1 MQGRISFADGVEYVD
16 YLYQKQKERVMPFG
30 ITFEL
35 TPLCNFRCPMC
46 YIRLD
51 KDQVDEAGSMLS
63 TDEWIGIA
71 KQAQKA
77 GVYKLTFT
85 GGEVFSLPDF
95 QRIYETVYDMGF
107 RISIISNGY
116 LINEKA
122 ATWLS
127 KRKPDFIKI
136 TLYGANDE
144 TYRKVCG
151 VSNGFTTVTSNIERL
166 REKGVTVVTCMTVIE
181 DNNDDIEQVKKWTD
195 ERNIKLVVSKVI
207 RKNVGNPKATPE
219 AVRVAMTVDEKSEA
233 EEIRHTTNLYRKGN
247 GSPFENCI
255 GYHNSMIIGWDGFAL
270 GCNFIKTIKVD
281 IRNRDL
287 IECFKELWARLD
299 SLKRPKQCTDCKYLY
314 FCNPC
319 PGKLEGETGDPEKI
333 SKYVC
338 DLAKWCYYNV
348 NIEKDMDLS
357 GDINQCDQ

>member
-1 MQGRISFADGVEYVD
+1 MQKDLSFANGAEYVD
-16 YLYQKQKERVMPFG
+16 YLLQKQKERVMPFG
-30 ITFEL
+30 VTFEI

-51 KDQVDEAGSMLS
+51 PDQVAEAGTMLS
-63 TDEWIGIA
+63 ADEWIEIA

-77 GVYKLTFT
+77 GVYKITFT
-85 GGEVFSLPDF
+85 GGEIFSHPNF

-107 RISIISNGY
+107 HISMISNGY

-122 ATWLS
+122 ANWLS
-127 KRKPDFIKI
+127 KRKPDLIKI
-136 TLYGANDE
+136 TLYGANNE

-151 VSNGFTTVTSNIERL
+151 VSDGFTTVTSNIQRL
-166 REKGVTVVTCMTVIE
+166 REKGIMVVTCMTVIG

-195 ERNIKLVVSKVI
+195 ERDIKLIISKVI
-207 RKNVGNPKATPE
+207 RKNVGNPRTNSE
-219 AVRVAMTVDEKSEA
+219 AVRVPFVTDEQTETR
-233 EEIRHTTNLYRKGN
+233 EIKHAADLYKKGN

-255 GYHNSMIIGWDGFAL
+255 GYHNSMIVGWNGYAL
-270 GCNFIKTIKVD
+270 GCNFIKSIKVE
-281 IRNRDL
+281 IRNRDFT
-287 IECFKELWARLD
+287 ECFKELWARLD
-299 SLKRPKQCTDCKYLY
+299 SLRRPKQCVDCKYLY

-319 PGKLEGETGDPEKI
+319 PGKLEGESGDPERI

-348 NIEKDMDLS
+348 NLDMDTGLS
-357 GDINQCDQ
+357 GDINECE